1 MFCVNLTIKHLYMKH
16 VYIIFLLLL
25 VFLAGYGCSDNEKIA
40 IQRFDR
46 IVVDYP
52 QMNNDNRDSV
62 LSFYSP
68 VISFMQ
74 NVACVS
80 NVDTLMNLLAQ
91 SRAVTVFQPDIERL
105 LPDVGHI
112 EYKLGALKRRVE
124 KQLPSIS
131 FPKQIYG
138 AVIPYDQSVIVLDSS
153 VIVGLN
159 HYLGAEYEGY
169 AAFED
174 YRRVLKEPE
183 RMVYDVAEAMVRSAF
198 PYIPDSESTLFSRIA
213 YEGLIV
219 CVVKSVVEDSDL
231 ASVLG
236 YDNNQLSWAVENES
250 KIWQKIVS
258 DNLLYSTDPSITLR
272 LVEPSPAS
280 LLINSAAPGRIG
292 RYVGYRI
299 VLSYLDNNSDV
310 SIESLLKNEIYR
322 SPQMLVDSDFI
333 VR

>member
-1 MFCVNLTIKHLYMKH
+1 MKY
-16 VYIIFLLLL
+16 VYKIFLLLL
-25 VFLAGYGCSDNEKIA
+25 VFLAGYGCSDNERIV

-131 FPKQIYG
+131 FPQHH
-138 AVIPYDQSVIVLDSS
+138 IPFVL
-153 VIVGLN
+153 
-159 HYLGAEYEGY
+159 A
-169 AAFED
+169 
-174 YRRVLKEPE
+174 P
-183 RMVYDVAEAMVRSAF
+183 
-198 PYIPDSESTLFSRIA
+198 
-213 YEGLIV
+213 LIH
-219 CVVKSVVEDSDL
+219 D
-231 ASVLG
+231 
-236 YDNNQLSWAVENES
+236 
-250 KIWQKIVS
+250 
-258 DNLLYSTDPSITLR
+258 DNLQKQHILHTQLQ
-272 LVEPSPAS
+272 
-280 LLINSAAPGRIG
+280 
-292 RYVGYRI
+292 
-299 VLSYLDNNSDV
+299 DNDSNPQ
-310 SIESLLKNEIYR
+310 LMKNPI
-322 SPQMLVDSDFI
+322 L
-333 VR
+333 

>member
-1 MFCVNLTIKHLYMKH
+1 MFQK
-16 VYIIFLLLL
+16 
-25 VFLAGYGCSDNEKIA
+25 A
-40 IQRFDR
+40 IQ
-46 IVVDYP
+46 
-52 QMNNDNRDSV
+52 
-62 LSFYSP
+62 
-68 VISFMQ
+68 
-74 NVACVS
+74 
-80 NVDTLMNLLAQ
+80 
-91 SRAVTVFQPDIERL
+91 
-105 LPDVGHI
+105 
-112 EYKLGALKRRVE
+112 
-124 KQLPSIS
+124 
-131 FPKQIYG
+131 
-138 AVIPYDQSVIVLDSS
+138 
-153 VIVGLN
+153 
-159 HYLGAEYEGY
+159 
-169 AAFED
+169 AFEN

-198 PYIPDSESTLFSRIA
+198 PYTPDSESTLFSRIA

-219 CVVKSVVEDSDL
+219 CVVKSLVEDSDL

-322 SPQMLVDSDFI
+322 SPQMLIDSDFT